1 MPLTTFIL
9 LRRTMANCRR
19 KCCYRRKTV
28 KLSYIGITAHRQIM
42 SENVSNTFQSYF
54 IAVSCCKSRQL
65 QKHSKLIFF
74 FTQASI
80 SSLVYQLEQTVT
92 GFQLAPDVWDNLNLY
107 CHLNQVDVSLSRS
120 KSKICTIFK
129 FTCRKAIICRTIFRM
144 YLPPCVLNIYS
155 FH

>member
-1 MPLTTFIL
+1 MLLQEENSKTELYRNHCLQTNYVRKCVKYFSKLFYCCIL
-9 LRRTMANCRR
+9 LQEQT
-19 KCCYRRKTV
+19 
-28 KLSYIGITAHRQIM
+28 TA
-42 SENVSNTFQSYF
+42 EAFQTD
-54 IAVSCCKSRQL
+54 I
-65 QKHSKLIFF
+65 F

-144 YLPPCVLNIYS
+144 YLPPCVLNIHS